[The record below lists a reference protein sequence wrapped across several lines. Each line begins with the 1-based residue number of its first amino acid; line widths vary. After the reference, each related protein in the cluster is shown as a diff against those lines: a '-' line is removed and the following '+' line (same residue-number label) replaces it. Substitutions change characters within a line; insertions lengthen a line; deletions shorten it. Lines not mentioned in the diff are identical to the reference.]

1 MITDGVNRGD
11 GIAYTG
17 IPGYYVVTDWEGEIF
32 MINPDNSR
40 ISMLAL
46 KTAGSNTADVEF
58 IQEMNLLLVPTFFK
72 NCIVAY
78 TLTGK

>member
-1 MITDGVNRGD
+1 
-11 GIAYTG
+11 
-17 IPGYYVVTDWEGEIF
+17 

-40 ISMLAL
+40 TSMLAP

-58 IQEMNLLLVPTFFK
+58 IQELNLLLVPTFFK

-78 TLTGK
+78 TLSEK